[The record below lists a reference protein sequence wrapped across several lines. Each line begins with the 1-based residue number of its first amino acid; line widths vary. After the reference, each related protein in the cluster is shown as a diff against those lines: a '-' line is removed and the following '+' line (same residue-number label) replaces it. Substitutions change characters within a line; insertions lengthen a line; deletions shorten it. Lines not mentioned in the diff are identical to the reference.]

1 MTCAPAAMPLCPSSS
16 TTQQVKIY
24 LNQDTCYIYIF
35 VPHYLYTVKS
45 PFGFRKHYLYTVK
58 SPQRPPLS
66 VDALVA

>member
-1 MTCAPAAMPLCPSSS
+1 MSS
-16 TTQQVKIY
+16 TAQPGKKKRLYCVKIY